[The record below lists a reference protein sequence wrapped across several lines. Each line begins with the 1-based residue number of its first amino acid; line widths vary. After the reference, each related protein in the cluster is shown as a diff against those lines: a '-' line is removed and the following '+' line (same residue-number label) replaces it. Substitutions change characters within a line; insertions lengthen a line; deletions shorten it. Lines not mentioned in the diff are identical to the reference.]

1 MDHATHAALAKDG
14 GDRPRTS
21 QMWTE
26 KYPPTSL
33 EQSLHPLI
41 IVLKYR
47 THIVFT
53 VFLYFLRKKTEVS
66 NLIPLLLEMYC
77 NNVI

>member
-1 MDHATHAALAKDG
+1 MDLATHVALAKEG
-14 GDRPRTS
+14 GGRRRTS

-41 IVLKYR
+41 IVLKYSYCFYC
-47 THIVFT
+47 VA
-53 VFLYFLRKKTEVS
+53 LFLRKETEVD
-66 NLIPLLLEMYC
+66 NLIPLLLQMYC